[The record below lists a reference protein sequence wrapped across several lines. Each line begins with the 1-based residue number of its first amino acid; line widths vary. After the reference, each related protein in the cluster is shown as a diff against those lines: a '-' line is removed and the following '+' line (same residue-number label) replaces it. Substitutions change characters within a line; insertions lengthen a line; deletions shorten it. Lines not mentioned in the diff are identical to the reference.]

1 MMCTA
6 ADQDV
11 EAVIE
16 ALAMACLLPGVDF
29 GNVTVSL
36 PRPPAAPATS
46 SIGVE
51 TVSNN
56 GVTLQN
62 GQYKLTGRIGD
73 GHGAVKQGTE
83 ASPRAHI
90 HPTVAIYYA
99 GAFGSRVSG
108 RQMNTVFQYAAAAIA
123 PEVGVAEL
131 PSRATIGTVE
141 IAVGTIAMAYV
152 GIVLLVRGAL
162 EKTFTLILDAGS
174 MRAGKKYQAA
184 VASFLSDEN
193 SEMEMFNTFVLGSIP
208 LAEGTDDH
216 RKAKVFEI
224 FEDILIAMKA
234 LAPQLL
240 PLLPI
245 MTSRYRPCDVVDA
258 DLLEVISDLS
268 MEKLLVGCDSFLG
281 DHGES
286 SLLGAVRDEMVRQGL
301 GDSTLADP
309 RVMSIYFCHFHK
321 LIRIYDSIAMFMVN
335 YEKRLKLE
343 EHSEAAILALDDDFP
358 NVHSVAKRWRRAS
371 ACLAQSV
378 IHDLERLAGAWY
390 HAHESMYQ
398 GHKMLLRALRADAME
413 ELYASWT
420 NPRGARGTGATAD
433 NAGSALLLLTTR
445 GPTGIMGL
453 IDALVKLNGNRTN
466 NLYECIREVACD
478 MVVCAQMGVWFVLNA
493 GLMVYYRHAANTMS
507 QSTILPVL
515 TEYVEF
521 LRKTKQSKP
530 SLNQLTFVDAEK
542 TKLCRFCVGVTVSRH
557 HTRLLPF
564 CCHPSTLDAGE
575 QLLYQQHSAEL
586 VECAVAG
593 TLKKIEDLCTGMY
606 GDVWN
611 MIHTDPNLCGPHTE
625 PETKSR
631 EKGQRVQAASTAVE
645 STFGKQSLVMEMFPN
660 MNDLHI
666 HCYLLILDTDIASKL
681 STLDLGQ
688 QDAIMVAAMQ
698 FARKVFKPRMD
709 ERSKLIDKTIVG
721 KLKGAQKKI
730 NEKRVKDAETLLSQQ
745 QLSAEWIPFYT
756 LPGTIECLGRFTSQ
770 ATAKDWLKERC
781 VQPLLPIRVFAPTF
795 SLPPAC
801 RLFMFVAV
809 HSLHLHKS
817 TRQFFIPAG
826 RDSNVVSYLTHSGVE
841 LSLRQLAE
849 AVCVCAVVVQLRRE
863 SLPPS
868 YIPASP
874 TVQRLLVSSAAANIR
889 SALRSLGPLY
899 NKNEAKITGAVEYV
913 SAVSWDRMVC
923 SDPYPHPGV
932 SWRGV

>member
-1 MMCTA
+1 MHWPAFFVIPCANALASA

-11 EAVIE
+11 EEVIE

-36 PRPPAAPATS
+36 PRPPVAATTS

-62 GQYKLTGRIGD
+62 CQYMLTGRIGD
-73 GHGAVKQGTE
+73 GHGAVKQGTA
-83 ASPRAHI
+83 ASGRAHI
-90 HPTVAIYYA
+90 HPTMAIYYA
-99 GAFGSRVSG
+99 GAFVSRVSG

-234 LAPQLL
+234 LALQLL

-493 GLMVYYRHAANTMS
+493 GLMVYYRRR
-507 QSTILPVL
+507 V
-515 TEYVEF
+515 
-521 LRKTKQSKP
+521 R
-530 SLNQLTFVDAEK
+530 
-542 TKLCRFCVGVTVSRH
+542 VGSVVGSHGVFRSVSVSRCVVAWSINYDH
-557 HTRLLPF
+557 R
-564 CCHPSTLDAGE
+564 SSSE
-575 QLLYQQHSAEL
+575 QHKRAAQTSANEQHKQHKH
-586 VECAVAG
+586 CA
-593 TLKKIEDLCTGMY
+593 
-606 GDVWN
+606 
-611 MIHTDPNLCGPHTE
+611 TE
-625 PETKSR
+625 IARIAKSVR
-631 EKGQRVQAASTAVE
+631 SLSSFTHKWSYARKAST
-645 STFGKQSLVMEMFPN
+645 Q
-660 MNDLHI
+660 
-666 HCYLLILDTDIASKL
+666 
-681 STLDLGQ
+681 
-688 QDAIMVAAMQ
+688 
-698 FARKVFKPRMD
+698 
-709 ERSKLIDKTIVG
+709 
-721 KLKGAQKKI
+721 
-730 NEKRVKDAETLLSQQ
+730 
-745 QLSAEWIPFYT
+745 
-756 LPGTIECLGRFTSQ
+756 
-770 ATAKDWLKERC
+770 
-781 VQPLLPIRVFAPTF
+781 
-795 SLPPAC
+795 
-801 RLFMFVAV
+801 
-809 HSLHLHKS
+809 
-817 TRQFFIPAG
+817 
-826 RDSNVVSYLTHSGVE
+826 
-841 LSLRQLAE
+841 
-849 AVCVCAVVVQLRRE
+849 
-863 SLPPS
+863 
-868 YIPASP
+868 
-874 TVQRLLVSSAAANIR
+874 
-889 SALRSLGPLY
+889 
-899 NKNEAKITGAVEYV
+899 
-913 SAVSWDRMVC
+913 
-923 SDPYPHPGV
+923 
-932 SWRGV
+932 